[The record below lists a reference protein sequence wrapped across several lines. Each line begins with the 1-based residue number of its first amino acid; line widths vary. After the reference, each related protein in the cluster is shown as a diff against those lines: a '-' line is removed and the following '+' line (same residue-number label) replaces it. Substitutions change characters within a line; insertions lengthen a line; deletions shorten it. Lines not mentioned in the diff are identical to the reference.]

1 MNFFHCQFYRMI
13 VSATALSL
21 LLSAK
26 ISAQAPIEKTADTP
40 SPANAA
46 GPTTQEPAAAAS
58 EQPEAPQIPLIHK
71 PYEVRVEV
79 GFEGTETISLDV
91 RNKFTADIRDGLT
104 RMYGSMWETTVKSS
118 DWLIPAGTARL
129 QRLNESDLQARY
141 ASTSA
146 EKVILISVMGNN
158 GMFEV
163 SCREFDNRVLELTP
177 LLAESTADI
186 QSVSNIACRLTRDS
200 FRPVLL
206 FSGPSIQKTELEFEL
221 QAGTLIPPDPSAA
234 QIAQGDVLRTFI
246 RQLDRRNPGK
256 VKLLQKLDLCYVR
269 VTSFNR
275 ELRADSISP
284 EDTDVKVEGITAD
297 QTAVYTDGGHV
308 QGVLIAHGMVPFG
321 GRSRSMEQIALR
333 QRPSASKSSVRLV
346 LQSRPDRP
354 LICYRVDR
362 VAKLRQTDVNESP
375 GVRMLSDRNG
385 DIEIAV
391 DPENPTFWLYVYSG
405 SALLAR
411 VPYAPGL
418 IPRDSMKLPDDSVRL
433 GVEGELY
440 LLRDQLVDMV
450 AQKAV
455 HMSLAKKA
463 AAEGNL
469 AAVEASI
476 LQLDALPTQKRF
488 EEQLNKI
495 RTDAVT
501 KATLQKNTAAQR
513 KVENLCKK
521 MSESLALFFAADKR
535 VKDAQELEKLRQSA
549 ESRAGAVAPTE
560 TPSPA
565 PAPQ

>member
-1 MNFFHCQFYRMI
+1 MNLSINPLCRI
-13 VSATALSL
+13 AVSATVLAM
-21 LLSAK
+21 LLSARL
-26 ISAQAPIEKTADTP
+26 SAQPPVENT
-40 SPANAA
+40 
-46 GPTTQEPAAAAS
+46 GGVPAATKAADS
-58 EQPEAPQIPLIHK
+58 SVQTPATAATEQPEAPQIPLTHK
-71 PYEVRVEV
+71 PYEVQVEV
-79 GFEGTETISLDV
+79 GFEGTETITLEV
-91 RNKFTADIRDGLT
+91 RDKFTAEIRDGLT
-104 RMYGSMWETTVKSS
+104 RMFGPMWNATVTSS

-129 QRLNESDLQARY
+129 QRLTEADLQARY
-141 ASTSA
+141 AGTST
-146 EKVILISVMGNN
+146 EKVLLISVAGSN
-158 GMFEV
+158 GLFEI
-163 SCREFDNRVLELTP
+163 SCREFDNRVQELTP
-177 LLAESTADI
+177 LLTESTADI
-186 QSVSNIACRLTRDS
+186 QSVSNIACRLTRDC

-206 FSGPSIQKTELEFEL
+206 FSGPSINKTELEFEL
-221 QAGTLIPPDPSAA
+221 QAGTLMPPDPTAA
-234 QIAQGDVLRTFI
+234 QIAQGDVLRTFL

-269 VTSFNR
+269 VTSFNQ
-275 ELRADSISP
+275 ELRADSIP
-284 EDTDVKVEGITAD
+284 AGDTDIKVEGLIAD
-297 QTAVYTDGGHV
+297 QTAVYKDSGHV

-321 GRSRSMEQIALR
+321 GRSRSVEQIALR
-333 QRPSASKSSVRLV
+333 QRPSAARSSVRLV

-418 IPRDSMKLPDDSVRL
+418 IPHDSMKLPDDSVRL

-455 HMSLAKKA
+455 YMSLAKKA
-463 AAEGNL
+463 ATEGNL
-469 AAVEASI
+469 SALEASVV
-476 LQLDALPTQKRF
+476 QLDALPTQKRF
-488 EEQLNKI
+488 EDQLNKI
-495 RTDAVT
+495 QTDAVT
-501 KATLQKNTAAQR
+501 KATQQKNTAAKR
-513 KVENLCKK
+513 KVETLCKK
-521 MSESLALFFAADKR
+521 MGESLSLFFAADKR

-549 ESRAGAVAPTE
+549 ESRAGAAAPAE

>member
-1 MNFFHCQFYRMI
+1 MNVFCCQFCRMMA
-13 VSATALSL
+13 SSTALTL
-21 LLSAK
+21 MLSVNIFAQPPAENPAGTQPVADVTGSESPK
-26 ISAQAPIEKTADTP
+26 PASVKKTETSA
-40 SPANAA
+40 
-46 GPTTQEPAAAAS
+46 
-58 EQPEAPQIPLIHK
+58 IPLIHK
-71 PYEVRVEV
+71 PYEVRVEI
-79 GFEGTETISLDV
+79 GFDGTETISLDV
-91 RNKFTADIRDGLT
+91 RDKLTAEIRDGLT
-104 RMYGSMWETTVKSS
+104 RMYGPMWNASVASS
-118 DWLIPAGTARL
+118 DWLIPGGTARV
-129 QRLNESDLQARY
+129 QRLNETELQSRY
-141 ASTSA
+141 TGAST
-146 EKVILISVMGNN
+146 EKIILISVAGNN
-158 GMFEV
+158 GLFEV
-163 SCREFDNRVLELTP
+163 SCREFDNRVQELTP
-177 LLAESTADI
+177 LLVESTTDI
-186 QSVSNIACRLTRDS
+186 QSVSNIACRLARDC

-206 FSGPSIQKTELEFEL
+206 FSGPSIDKTELEFEL

-269 VTSFNR
+269 VTSFNK
-275 ELRADSISP
+275 ELRADSISA
-284 EDTDVKVEGITAD
+284 EDTDVQVEGTTAD
-297 QTAVYTDGGHV
+297 QTAVYTDSGHV

-333 QRPSASKSSVRLV
+333 QRPSAPKSSVRLV
-346 LQSRPDRP
+346 LQARPDRP

-391 DPENPTFWLYVYSG
+391 DPDNPTFWLYVYSG

-418 IPRDSMKLPDDSVRL
+418 IPHDSMKLPDDSVRL

-463 AAEGNL
+463 AAEGNT
-469 AAVEASI
+469 AALEASI
-476 LQLDALPTQKRF
+476 VQLDSLPTQKRF
-488 EEQLNKI
+488 EDQLNRI
-495 RTDAVT
+495 QTDAVT
-501 KATLQKNTAAQR
+501 KATQQKNAAAKR
-513 KVENLCKK
+513 KVETLCKK
-521 MSESLALFFAADKR
+521 MGESLALFFAGDKR

-549 ESRAGAVAPTE
+549 ESRAAAAPAE

-565 PAPQ
+565 SPPP